1 MIGFRLG
8 VKKEYNIDIK
18 GFSEVGDFEVE
29 FKYVI
34 NLEERNKVI
43 IVICGI

>member
-18 GFSEVGDFEVE
+18 RFSEDGDFEVE